1 MYDHERSLVKRLKD
15 KPFALAGVNFGD
27 ELEDIK
33 KSTMEKNL
41 IWRSFF
47 DGQDSEII
55 DSFDVRGFPTIMIL
69 DADGV
74 IQSVGHRPDDATIE
88 ELLAEME

>member
-15 KPFALAGVNFGD
+15 KPFALVGVNFGD
-27 ELEDIK
+27 ELEEIK
-33 KSTMEKNL
+33 NATQEKNL

-47 DGQDSEII
+47 AGQDTEII
-55 DSFDVRGFPTIMIL
+55 DSYDVQGFPTIMIL

-74 IQSVGHRPDDATIE
+74 IQSVGHGTDDATIE

>member
-15 KPFALAGVNFGD
+15 KPFALVGVNFGD

-33 KSTMEKNL
+33 IATKEKNL

-47 DGQDSEII
+47 AGQDTEII
-55 DSFDVRGFPTIMIL
+55 DSYDVRGFPTIMIL

-74 IQSVGHRPDDATIE
+74 IQSVGHRTDDATIE

>member
-15 KPFALAGVNFGD
+15 KPFALVGVNYGD

-33 KSTMEKNL
+33 AAVQKKNL

-47 DGQDSEII
+47 AGKDPEII
-55 DSFDVRGFPTIMIL
+55 ESFDVRGFPTIMIL

-74 IQSVGHRPDDATIE
+74 VRSVGHATDDETIE

>member
-1 MYDHERSLVKRLKD
+1 MYDHERSLVTRLKD
-15 KPFALAGVNFGD
+15 KPFALVGVNFGD

-33 KSTMEKNL
+33 QATQEKNL

-47 DGQDSEII
+47 AGQDTEII
-55 DSFDVRGFPTIMIL
+55 DSYDVRGFPTIMIL

-74 IQSVGHRPDDATIE
+74 IQSVGHATDDATIE

>member
-15 KPFALAGVNFGD
+15 KPFALVGVNYGD
-27 ELEDIK
+27 ELEDIQRATK
-33 KSTMEKNL
+33 EKNL

-47 DGQDSEII
+47 AGQDTEII
-55 DSFDVRGFPTIMIL
+55 DSYNVQGFPTILIL
-69 DADGV
+69 DHKGV
-74 IQSVGHRPDDATIE
+74 VQSVGHGVDDEKIE